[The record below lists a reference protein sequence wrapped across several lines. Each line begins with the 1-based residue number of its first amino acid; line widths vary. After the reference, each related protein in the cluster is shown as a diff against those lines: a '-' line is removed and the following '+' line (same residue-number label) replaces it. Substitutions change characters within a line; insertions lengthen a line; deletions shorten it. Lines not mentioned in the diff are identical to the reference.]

1 MQLSV
6 RPGPVI
12 SILYVYYLLWKI
24 SGYSIESKKPLL
36 LIPGGPSNIMGL
48 MKNRCLLYPF
58 IHISELKLH
67 WEITNWIFF
76 FLLFAGK
83 TYCHK
88 ISLTLSPYQRI
99 LIYSSSNKLSYKSQ
113 GYPFIF
119 IVLPSN
125 FFTLLFLQQ
134 KNICKHLQKKKKK
147 RVEGIKKQLAM
158 HMSWKIGKMLKNSKK
173 IE

>member
-12 SILYVYYLLWKI
+12 SVLYVYYLLCKI

-76 FLLFAGK
+76 FFFSLQGKLTAIKSHWLCLRIREYWYIHPLIKYPINLKATHSYLLCFPV
-83 TYCHK
+83 T
-88 ISLTLSPYQRI
+88 SLPYH
-99 LIYSSSNKLSYKSQ
+99 
-113 GYPFIF
+113 
-119 IVLPSN
+119 
-125 FFTLLFLQQ
+125 FFS
-134 KNICKHLQKKKKK
+134 KKHLQTFAKKKSG
-147 RVEGIKKQLAM
+147 R
-158 HMSWKIGKMLKNSKK
+158 N
-173 IE
+173 

>member
-36 LIPGGPSNIMGL
+36 LIPGGPSNITGL

-76 FLLFAGK
+76 CCCLQGKLTAIKSHWLCLHIREYWYIHPLINYPINLKAIHSYLLCFPVTSLPYYFFSKRTFA
-83 TYCHK
+83 
-88 ISLTLSPYQRI
+88 
-99 LIYSSSNKLSYKSQ
+99 
-113 GYPFIF
+113 
-119 IVLPSN
+119 
-125 FFTLLFLQQ
+125 
-134 KNICKHLQKKKKK
+134 NICKEKKK
-147 RVEGIKKQLAM
+147 E
-158 HMSWKIGKMLKNSKK
+158 WKELKNN
-173 IE
+173 